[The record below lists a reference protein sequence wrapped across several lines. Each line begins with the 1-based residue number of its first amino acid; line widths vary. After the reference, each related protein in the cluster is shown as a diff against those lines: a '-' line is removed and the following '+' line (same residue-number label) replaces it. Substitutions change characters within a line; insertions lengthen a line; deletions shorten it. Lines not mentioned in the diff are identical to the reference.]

1 MQSPFRLATLGT
13 SPARGG
19 GWPGNTMADLNT
31 LGALAWLVDA
41 GADEAMG
48 EEPVNRFQAK
58 ASSSHPPLEGGSKS
72 AQRISG
78 RGDAAAV
85 VTPPRKIAAPT
96 RSGFSTLPQGE
107 GVKRNASVRPTA
119 VLNPL
124 TSDNDHLGR
133 AIEIANACN
142 SLPELK
148 AALEAFEGCS
158 LKQFA
163 NTTVFADGNAQARIL
178 FIGEAPGY
186 EEDKTGLPFVGRA
199 GKLLDKMLAAI
210 GLDRTT
216 AYIINV
222 LPWRPPDNR
231 NPEAT
236 EVAKCIPFMRRHIE
250 LHAPELIVLLGGSPL
265 RHVLG
270 KAEGILNS
278 RGKWQQYHVAGRMIP
293 VMPTLHPAYLL
304 RQPGHKKLAWRDLL
318 SIVDKLQE
326 NHVLER

>member
-1 MQSPFRLATLGT
+1 M
-13 SPARGG
+13 
-19 GWPGNTMADLNT
+19 MADLNT

-58 ASSSHPPLEGGSKS
+58 APTSLATTSPSPLAGEGNANARQRSHWEGGESRTK
-72 AQRISG
+72 IS
-78 RGDAAAV
+78 
-85 VTPPRKIAAPT
+85 PPP
-96 RSGFSTLPQGE
+96 SGFAARPLPQGE
-107 GVKRNASVRPTA
+107 GVKGSGALRPTA

-178 FIGEAPGY
+178 FIGEAPGC

-210 GLDRTT
+210 GLDRTA

-318 SIVDKLQE
+318 SIFDKLEE
-326 NHVLER
+326 NHALER

>member
-1 MQSPFRLATLGT
+1 MPQTARNDPSPKT
-13 SPARGG
+13 PA
-19 GWPGNTMADLNT
+19 A
-31 LGALAWLVDA
+31 
-41 GADEAMG
+41 
-48 EEPVNRFQAK
+48 F
-58 ASSSHPPLEGGSKS
+58 SSS
-72 AQRISG
+72 ATI
-78 RGDAAAV
+78 RG
-85 VTPPRKIAAPT
+85 
-96 RSGFSTLPQGE
+96 LNPQGE
-107 GVKRNASVRPTA
+107 GWKESRAAKESVKPTS
-119 VLNPL
+119 VLNPHA
-124 TSDNDHLGR
+124 SDNDHIGR
-133 AIEIANACN
+133 AMEIARACN

-148 AALEAFEGCS
+148 TALEAFEGCE
-158 LKQFA
+158 LKRFA
-163 NTTVFADGNAQARIL
+163 TTTVFADGNPDAPIL

-186 EEDKTGLPFVGRA
+186 EEDKTGLPFVGKA

-250 LHAPELIVLLGGSPL
+250 LHAPELIVLLGGVAV

-270 KAEGILNS
+270 KSEGIMQT

-304 RQPGHKKLAWRDLL
+304 RQPAHKKLAWRDLL
-318 SIVDKLQE
+318 SVMNKIEE
-326 NHVLER
+326 NHGLAG